1 MVVAKNKA
9 LLDKAFHLKTQGV
22 SPTREY
28 WHDVVAYNYRMTNI
42 CAAIGLAQL
51 ENANVIIE
59 KKRQVAEWYRE
70 GLKNLP
76 LKTHDELP
84 DTKHSFWM
92 CSIAV
97 DDAAHRQQLRD
108 HLKTA
113 GIETRPLFYPAHT
126 MPHCATNQ
134 SFPIAE
140 SLSAR
145 GINLPSYPALTHE
158 EVNGVCDAIHK
169 YFFSK

>member
-1 MVVAKNKA
+1 
-9 LLDKAFHLKTQGV
+9 LFDKAYHLKTQGV
-22 SPTREY
+22 SPTKTY

-51 ENANVIIE
+51 ENANLIIE
-59 KKRQVAEWYRE
+59 KKRKVAEWYRE

-92 CSIAV
+92 CSIVVNDAV
-97 DDAAHRQQLRD
+97 QRNPLRD
-108 HLKTA
+108 HLKAA

-126 MPHCATNQ
+126 MPHYANNQ

-140 SLSAR
+140 SLGAR
-145 GINLPSYPALTHE
+145 GINLPSYPELTRQ
-158 EVNGVCDAIHK
+158 EVDAICNIIRI
-169 YFFSK
+169 YFQ